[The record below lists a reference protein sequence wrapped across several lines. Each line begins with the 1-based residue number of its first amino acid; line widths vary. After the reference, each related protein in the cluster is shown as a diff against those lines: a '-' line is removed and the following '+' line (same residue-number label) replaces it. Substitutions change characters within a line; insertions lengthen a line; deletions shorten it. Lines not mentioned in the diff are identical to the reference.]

1 MMFVNDESNGSE
13 AEEMMAHERDKE
25 QARTELSNALFSTG
39 NVEWS
44 TPDELFGELDKIF
57 NFALDACASRTN
69 AKCPHYFTKGQDAL
83 RQRWNG
89 TVWMNPPYGNQI
101 GAFMQKAYE
110 ESVAGA
116 TVVCLV
122 PSRTDTRW
130 WHGYAKRGQIFFL
143 RGRLKFGGAT
153 SSAPFPS
160 AIVIFWGGRL
170 GDATRP

>member
-1 MMFVNDESNGSE
+1 
-13 AEEMMAHERDKE
+13 MMAGSRDKKKV
-25 QARTELSNALFSTG
+25 RTKLNKIHFSTG

-44 TPDELFGELDKIF
+44 TPDELFGELGKIF
-57 NFALDACASRTN
+57 NFVLDACASRTN
-69 AKCPHYFTKGQDAL
+69 AKCPNYFTKEKDAL

-130 WHGYAKRGQIFFL
+130 WHGYAKRGDIIFL
-143 RGRLKFGGAT
+143 RGRLKFGGSKT
-153 SSAPFPS
+153 SAPFPS